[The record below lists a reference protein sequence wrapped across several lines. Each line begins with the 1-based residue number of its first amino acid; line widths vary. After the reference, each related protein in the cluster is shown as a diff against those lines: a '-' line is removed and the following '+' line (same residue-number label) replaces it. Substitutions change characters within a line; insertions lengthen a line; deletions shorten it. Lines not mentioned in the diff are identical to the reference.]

1 MEYNINRI
9 GNLIKET
16 EKYLGELKSYN
27 IKSKEDLTDSKTF
40 HAASMVV
47 FAILNRIIDLGN
59 DILISE
65 NVGAPN
71 SYQDIMPLLAK
82 SNVINREQAS
92 ELNLLVKK
100 RNVFAHFYGEI
111 TMADLLSTIKKI
123 YLVNDFLSAI
133 RRRVY

>member
-1 MEYNINRI
+1 MEYNVNRI

-16 EKYLGELKSYN
+16 EKYLDELRSYN

-59 DILISE
+59 EILISE

-82 SNVINREQAS
+82 SNVINKEQAT
-92 ELNLLVKK
+92 ELNSLVKK

-111 TMADLLSTIKKI
+111 TAADLLSTIKKI
-123 YLVNDFLSAI
+123 LAVKDFISVV
-133 RRRVY
+133 RKRVR